1 MRLFVGI
8 PLSSE
13 VCAGLASALGPAI
26 DNVEGWRW
34 VPAESWHITLQFL
47 GNTTQEKF
55 ELISA
60 RLTAI
65 QSPAIPIQINGLDFF
80 ERAGILFAG
89 ASLCPEISTLHQEV
103 REAAAQSGFTP
114 ETRAF
119 HPHITLARVK
129 GKDRHRTLR
138 ALRERLPARPEF
150 SPFLADEFL
159 LFESFLGPA
168 GACYE
173 IRKRFALTPV

>member
-13 VCAGLASALGPAI
+13 VCAELASALRPAI
-26 DNVEGWRW
+26 DTVEGWHW
-34 VPAESWHITLQFL
+34 VPAESWHITLQFV

-55 ELISA
+55 ELIAA
-60 RLTAI
+60 RLAAI
-65 QSPAIPIQINGLDFF
+65 QSPAIPIQIDGLDFF

-89 ASLCPEISTLHQEV
+89 VSLYPEISTLHKKV
-103 REAAAQSGFTP
+103 TEAAAQSGFAP

-129 GKDRHRTLR
+129 GKDRHPTLR
-138 ALRERLPARPEF
+138 ALRTRLPARPEF

-168 GACYE
+168 GARYE
-173 IRKRFALTPV
+173 VRKRFSLTPA